1 MKYVWMIV
9 VVIVLVR
16 IDSILTFI
24 DKGFG
29 RFNRPNEESVS
40 SATSP
45 AKEIVPLSTNLGQ
58 QTNPRLIFFS
68 LLTNFKTNPDKNNHE
83 KILEHLR
90 NYPAL
95 FNDNLDSSLEASIY
109 SWRDLLVQRNIET
122 VDLLINL
129 ITILKVEN
137 QSMVQRFLTIL
148 FDTDI
153 KTFLKAYNRTKDVGC
168 TIATQIADNLP
179 EIEKYNEL
187 IERSDNLDSYL
198 AGEEVDTGTKQL
210 AINCQTTL
218 KVELE
223 KLKTIYGAP
232 GSTNLSSEESE
243 SESESMTPAMTAPIL
258 DQNLPINSPTGESAP

>member
-1 MKYVWMIV
+1 MKYVWITV

-29 RFNRPNEESVS
+29 RFTRPTEESVS
-40 SATSP
+40 AANSP
-45 AKEIVPLSTNLGQ
+45 DKEIVPLSTNLGQ
-58 QTNPRLIFFS
+58 QTNPRLIFFT
-68 LLTNFKTNPDKNNHE
+68 LLTNFKTKPDKNNHE

-90 NYPAL
+90 NHPAL
-95 FNDNLDSSLEASIY
+95 FNDNLDPSLEASIY
-109 SWRDLLVQRNIET
+109 SWRDLLIQRNIET

-129 ITILKVEN
+129 LNILRAEN
-137 QSMVQRFLTIL
+137 QLMVQKFLTIL

-153 KTFLKAYNRTKDVGC
+153 KNFLKAYIRTKDVGC
-168 TIATQIADNLP
+168 AVATQIADNLP

-187 IERSDNLDSYL
+187 IERADNLDSYL
-198 AGEEVDTGTKQL
+198 ASEEVDPGTKQL

-223 KLKTIYGAP
+223 KLKVIYGAP
-232 GSTNLSSEESE
+232 GATSASTEESE
-243 SESESMTPAMTAPIL
+243 PESMPSSMESSNP
-258 DQNLPINSPTGESAP
+258 DQSLPTNSPTGESTP